1 VTEVT
6 DRDLKAATN
15 RLTGN
20 HLSQPA
26 AAGSCLAGASEVQV
40 HV

>member
-15 RLTGN
+15 RLTGITY
-20 HLSQPA
+20 LSQRRGLMP
-26 AAGSCLAGASEVQV
+26 GGRKRGTSPR
-40 HV
+40 

>member
-26 AAGSCLAGASEVQV
+26 PRAHAWRAQARYKST
-40 HV
+40 